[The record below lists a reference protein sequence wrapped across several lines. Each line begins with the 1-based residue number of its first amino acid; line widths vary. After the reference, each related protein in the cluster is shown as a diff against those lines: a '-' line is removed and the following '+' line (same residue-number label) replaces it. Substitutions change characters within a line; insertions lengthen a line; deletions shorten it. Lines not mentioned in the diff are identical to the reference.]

1 MDENDLDKLDELL
14 KKYHKERKVFCTT
27 GVRKNFNLPC
37 QHSLMHYR
45 NNIQKFGTPNGHCSS
60 ISESIHKKVVKG
72 PYKRSSRFNALPQM
86 LTTNQ
91 RLDKL
96 AAGFIEYKA
105 RGLLDGS
112 IWEDNVDSAATVKVR
127 IDEEDEDGWA
137 IDDREIIGEVK
148 LGRKSGVFMNPIVM

>member
-1 MDENDLDKLDELL
+1 
-14 KKYHKERKVFCTT
+14 
-27 GVRKNFNLPC
+27 
-37 QHSLMHYR
+37 
-45 NNIQKFGTPNGHCSS
+45 
-60 ISESIHKKVVKG
+60 
-72 PYKRSSRFNALPQM
+72 M

-105 RGLLDGS
+105 CGVLDGS
-112 IWEDNVDSAATVKVR
+112 IWEDNVDSVATVKVC

-137 IDDREIIGEVK
+137 IDDREIIGEVI